1 MTDHSAART
10 AKRRI
15 WLVAGALVV
24 TAGMA
29 AGSLY
34 LWAWVGAQTESQHQ
48 TYPRAATRVEVDADA
63 VDVTVVAG
71 EPGRVV
77 VERHLRWSFGKPEVR
92 EVWDGGTLR
101 VSAGC
106 RSAPRLPGCAVR
118 YRIEVPVRADV
129 EARTSSGALSVSGID
144 GDLRLSTTSGHLD
157 VDGLGGSLWARASS
171 GGIRATGL
179 RSPEVD
185 VGSTSGATELAFADD
200 PRQVTA
206 SVRSGDFAMRVP
218 AGTGPYAV
226 LLSVKSG
233 VRSVDVDQSGQA
245 ANRIDVESL
254 SGDVR
259 IQYEK

>member
-1 MTDHSAART
+1 MTEHGTALAR
-10 AKRRI
+10 RRI
-15 WLVAGALVV
+15 WLVTGAIVV
-24 TAGMA
+24 TAAMVL
-29 AGSLY
+29 GSLY
-34 LWAWVGAQTESQHQ
+34 LWSWVGVQTESQHQ
-48 TYPRAATRVEVDADA
+48 TYQREASRVEVDTDA
-63 VDVTVVAG
+63 VDVAVVAG
-71 EPGRVV
+71 QPGRVV
-77 VERHLRWSFGKPEVR
+77 VHRELSWSFGKPEVR

-106 RSAPRLPGCAVR
+106 RSAPRLPGCSVR
-118 YRIEVPVRADV
+118 YRIEVPARTAV
-129 EARTSSGALSVSGID
+129 EARTSSGALSVDGLD
-144 GDLRLSTTSGHLD
+144 GDLRLSTTSGSLTAD
-157 VDGLGGSLWARASS
+157 RLGGVLWARASS

-185 VGSTSGATELAFADD
+185 VGSTSGPTELVFAED

-218 AGTGPYAV
+218 PGTGPYAV

-233 VRSVDVDQSGQA
+233 NRAVEVDQSGEA

-259 IQYEK
+259 IQYDE